1 MVKVAKCELKAILEV
16 NFWKIEFLEA
26 SSPNFPWSSPESVP
40 GSAKITSWTFGI
52 RKNILFEILKYF
64 LNHLNKFEDLSWCLS
79 WFVLGLLVHF
89 CSWFFHLGNVY
100 VMSIVSIIHAVYFS
114 KQEVL
119 RRLAACGSSSE
130 SECSWNNG
138 KKKQQ
143 KLNFFSM

>member
-1 MVKVAKCELKAILEV
+1 MKVFVAIWNVCKSCKIWVQLILEF

-89 CSWFFHLGNVY
+89 CSWFFHLEKFHEHCLDY
-100 VMSIVSIIHAVYFS
+100 T
-114 KQEVL
+114 
-119 RRLAACGSSSE
+119 CSSFFKTRSF
-130 SECSWNNG
+130 
-138 KKKQQ
+138 KKA
-143 KLNFFSM
+143 SSPW